1 MKTIYL
7 KFWTLL
13 LVAPTFFPA
22 CTEEYG
28 PMSDLVAPPGISL
41 PEQAT
46 EFLNH
51 LYPNDEYTDLQYLPN
66 AITSEGMYYIA
77 YEDGRTVCFDDAGE
91 LLEITFPDGEVPV
104 RLQALASTIQGITRF
119 YDSAVIGAMR
129 TAYGVAYEL
138 EDGRRVAAYEEG
150 KLGFEQLNLHEGPT
164 ADELLPPT
172 IFAFANAHFPE
183 TTIRNIV
190 CPDTDSNPKEDFSYR
205 LWIGDGITMTFDRDE
220 QLQSVMNET
229 RELLP
234 ESIIQ
239 SMPEEVQV
247 WLRETRAEMDIC
259 GVDITRDE
267 NSIVYTFDTQGGG
280 TYSISIENKN
290 QPITIPSIEIKA
302 FIDEHFGEQKCS
314 RTVLYSEIKDRFFT
328 SIPNGFDMVFNETGK
343 WLAID
348 GNNQSLL
355 NMKVTPIKSEII
367 EQIETQYGVM
377 AVRIERDAPEASSS
391 LLILAD
397 NRALTLDADGKITG
411 ESTRT
416 FTPLEKAYR
425 QVRALYPD
433 KLDFYETSNEEGYLF
448 RFDDGTEIRF
458 DKDGVIR

>member
-1 MKTIYL
+1 
-7 KFWTLL
+7 
-13 LVAPTFFPA
+13 
-22 CTEEYG
+22 
-28 PMSDLVAPPGISL
+28 
-41 PEQAT
+41 
-46 EFLNH
+46 
-51 LYPNDEYTDLQYLPN
+51 
-66 AITSEGMYYIA
+66 
-77 YEDGRTVCFDDAGE
+77 
-91 LLEITFPDGEVPV
+91 
-104 RLQALASTIQGITRF
+104 
-119 YDSAVIGAMR
+119 
-129 TAYGVAYEL
+129 
-138 EDGRRVAAYEEG
+138 
-150 KLGFEQLNLHEGPT
+150 
-164 ADELLPPT
+164 
-172 IFAFANAHFPE
+172 
-183 TTIRNIV
+183 
-190 CPDTDSNPKEDFSYR
+190 
-205 LWIGDGITMTFDRDE
+205 MTFDRDE

-247 WLRETRAEMDIC
+247 WLRETRPEMDIC

-302 FIDEHFGEQKCS
+302 FIDEHFGEQECS
-314 RTVLYSEIKDRFFT
+314 RTVLYSEFKDRFFT
-328 SIPNGFDMVFNETGK
+328 SIPNGFDLIFNETGE

-458 DKDGVIR
+458 DKEGVIR

>member
-7 KFWTLL
+7 KLWTLL

-28 PMSDLVAPPGISL
+28 PMSDLVATPGISL

-46 EFLNH
+46 EFLNY
-51 LYPNDEYTDLQYLPN
+51 LYPNDKYTDLQYLPN
-66 AITSEGMYYIA
+66 AITSEGMYYVA

-150 KLGFEQLNLHEGPT
+150 KLGF
-164 ADELLPPT
+164 
-172 IFAFANAHFPE
+172 
-183 TTIRNIV
+183 
-190 CPDTDSNPKEDFSYR
+190 
-205 LWIGDGITMTFDRDE
+205 GITMTFDRDE
-220 QLQSVMNET
+220 QLQSVINET

-247 WLRETRAEMDIC
+247 WLRETRPEMDIC

-302 FIDEHFGEQKCS
+302 FIDEHFGEQECS
-314 RTVLYSEIKDRFFT
+314 RTVLYSEFKDRFFT

-411 ESTRT
+411 ESKRT

-458 DKDGVIR
+458 DKEGVIR

>member
-28 PMSDLVAPPGISL
+28 PMSDLVATPGISL

-77 YEDGRTVCFDDAGE
+77 YEDGRTVYFDDAGE

-104 RLQALASTIQGITRF
+104 RLQALANTIQGITQF

-183 TTIRNIV
+183 KRHRIRKTELTENGHDKCRVFPPVIRNSLRFVGII
-190 CPDTDSNPKEDFSYR
+190 TFSVSGGKQLFAHPVHMFNDYCFR
-205 LWIGDGITMTFDRDE
+205 STAGGCDCCRQSRSASANHGDINLSHF
-220 QLQSVMNET
+220 
-229 RELLP
+229 LP
-234 ESIIQ
+234 FPVSFQFVFSI
-239 SMPEEVQV
+239 
-247 WLRETRAEMDIC
+247 A
-259 GVDITRDE
+259 
-267 NSIVYTFDTQGGG
+267 
-280 TYSISIENKN
+280 
-290 QPITIPSIEIKA
+290 
-302 FIDEHFGEQKCS
+302 HFNTPRK
-314 RTVLYSEIKDRFFT
+314 
-328 SIPNGFDMVFNETGK
+328 
-343 WLAID
+343 
-348 GNNQSLL
+348 NNQSSISS
-355 NMKVTPIKSEII
+355 NSSPKRHT
-367 EQIETQYGVM
+367 
-377 AVRIERDAPEASSS
+377 APAHRKNTIRFRFWREPCHP
-391 LLILAD
+391 
-397 NRALTLDADGKITG
+397 ALW
-411 ESTRT
+411 
-416 FTPLEKAYR
+416 Y
-425 QVRALYPD
+425 
-433 KLDFYETSNEEGYLF
+433 GYLF
-448 RFDDGTEIRF
+448 QNKELHRH
-458 DKDGVIR
+458 